1 LEISK
6 DQIELPSMFKR
17 ASYEEMQGMLEQWLE
32 TGKVEDSKPEP
43 NADTTESTQT
53 ASPVSNVK
61 EAFDD
66 LFND

>member
-1 LEISK
+1 
-6 DQIELPSMFKR
+6 
-17 ASYEEMQGMLEQWLE
+17 LE
-32 TGKVEDSKPEP
+32 TGKVEDTKQEP
-43 NADTTESTQT
+43 VADTTTNTQT